1 VRPERAAVW
10 LRARP
15 GTADGLFAA
24 LVGLILGV
32 PSVVIALLSVDHTRA
47 LLMLSGAALAHV
59 GLAWRRS
66 RPVASSAVTGGVVL
80 AMLLIWQWFILL
92 PSCLVAL
99 VSIYACA
106 AHARRVRPS
115 IVLLL
120 AVTGC
125 VLVGVRYTLAPPA
138 PGAAALLTVLLTAG
152 VVAAWSLGL
161 LRRSQ
166 FAQVGML
173 EQRLRDVAA
182 ERERRAEAARAAE
195 RARIARDVHDVVA
208 HSLAVIVNQA
218 KGGQY
223 LDPSA
228 GDRVRDVLRIIED
241 TSRASLTEL
250 RGLVGLLGED
260 SGDRQ
265 PQPGLARLAELVDR
279 VRDTGRSVSLEE
291 VGPRGTLG
299 PGGELAV
306 YRVVQESLTNVM
318 KHSAATARVR
328 VRLDWTPGGLEL
340 SVTDSG
346 PAAPVA
352 DDSGGGA
359 GIAGM
364 RDRLAILGGCLN
376 AGQLPTGGFGVVA
389 TLRGPTT

>member
-1 VRPERAAVW
+1 MRPERAAVW

-166 FAQVGML
+166 FA
-173 EQRLRDVAA
+173 
-182 ERERRAEAARAAE
+182 RERRAEAARAAE

>member
-1 VRPERAAVW
+1 
-10 LRARP
+10 
-15 GTADGLFAA
+15 
-24 LVGLILGV
+24 
-32 PSVVIALLSVDHTRA
+32 
-47 LLMLSGAALAHV
+47 
-59 GLAWRRS
+59 
-66 RPVASSAVTGGVVL
+66 
-80 AMLLIWQWFILL
+80 
-92 PSCLVAL
+92 
-99 VSIYACA
+99 
-106 AHARRVRPS
+106 
-115 IVLLL
+115 
-120 AVTGC
+120 
-125 VLVGVRYTLAPPA
+125 
-138 PGAAALLTVLLTAG
+138 
-152 VVAAWSLGL
+152 
-161 LRRSQ
+161 
-166 FAQVGML
+166 
-173 EQRLRDVAA
+173 
-182 ERERRAEAARAAE
+182 RERRAEAARAAE